1 MWAAS
6 LKIKLFIN
14 LSTFRQTQYIIRR
27 IEENKIKSYYD
38 FILYFY
44 SITVTPDFTSQFYR
58 QSLRKTNELGSY
70 TITIYTQY
78 TVIIEKNMKNSFF
91 SSLGPLNICLHPH
104 KTVEL
109 NYDQSLFFSC
119 KEYYNFN
126 AFFAILMG
134 LSDVAVSRLSTTW
147 DKLPSKSRK
156 QFTEYETLI
165 DPSRNH
171 RAYRIT
177 VGKLPSPMIPFMPL
191 LIKGRINSSI

>member
-1 MWAAS
+1 M
-6 LKIKLFIN
+6 F
-14 LSTFRQTQYIIRR
+14 
-27 IEENKIKSYYD
+27 
-38 FILYFY
+38 
-44 SITVTPDFTSQFYR
+44 SIA
-58 QSLRKTNELGSY
+58 
-70 TITIYTQY
+70 
-78 TVIIEKNMKNSFF
+78 MKYFF
-91 SSLGPLNICLHPH
+91 STTSSLLKMFKSTMEDNATHSDLININVFCN
-104 KTVEL
+104 V
-109 NYDQSLFFSC
+109 SC

-156 QFTEYETLI
+156 QFTEYEALI

-191 LIKGRINSSI
+191 LIKGD

>member
-1 MWAAS
+1 VYTIIVLVLNS
-6 LKIKLFIN
+6 IYGPIEIVGY
-14 LSTFRQTQYIIRR
+14 QYII
-27 IEENKIKSYYD
+27 
-38 FILYFY
+38 
-44 SITVTPDFTSQFYR
+44 
-58 QSLRKTNELGSY
+58 
-70 TITIYTQY
+70 
-78 TVIIEKNMKNSFF
+78 II
-91 SSLGPLNICLHPH
+91 LNIYLHFLE
-104 KTVEL
+104 VAEL
-109 NYDQSLFFSC
+109 NFYQSWFFSC

-191 LIKGRINSSI
+191 LIKG

>member
-1 MWAAS
+1 MHSHKFLA
-6 LKIKLFIN
+6 LN
-14 LSTFRQTQYIIRR
+14 NY
-27 IEENKIKSYYD
+27 
-38 FILYFY
+38 
-44 SITVTPDFTSQFYR
+44 
-58 QSLRKTNELGSY
+58 QSW
-70 TITIYTQY
+70 
-78 TVIIEKNMKNSFF
+78 
-91 SSLGPLNICLHPH
+91 
-104 KTVEL
+104 
-109 NYDQSLFFSC
+109 FFSC
-119 KEYYNFN
+119 KEYFNFN

-191 LIKGRINSSI
+191 LIKGRNLLYCYKPISLYSTKTLYNNKHHNIILVEHLACLPRLS

>member
-1 MWAAS
+1 
-6 LKIKLFIN
+6 LTRVVYIREHGCVIPF
-14 LSTFRQTQYIIRR
+14 LSFR
-27 IEENKIKSYYD
+27 
-38 FILYFY
+38 
-44 SITVTPDFTSQFYR
+44 
-58 QSLRKTNELGSY
+58 
-70 TITIYTQY
+70 
-78 TVIIEKNMKNSFF
+78 
-91 SSLGPLNICLHPH
+91 
-104 KTVEL
+104 
-109 NYDQSLFFSC
+109 SC

-156 QFTEYETLI
+156 QFTEYEALI

-191 LIKGRINSSI
+191 LIKG

>member
-1 MWAAS
+1 MCC
-6 LKIKLFIN
+6 L
-14 LSTFRQTQYIIRR
+14 YII
-27 IEENKIKSYYD
+27 I
-38 FILYFY
+38 
-44 SITVTPDFTSQFYR
+44 
-58 QSLRKTNELGSY
+58 
-70 TITIYTQY
+70 
-78 TVIIEKNMKNSFF
+78 
-91 SSLGPLNICLHPH
+91 LNIYLHFL
-104 KTVEL
+104 KVAVL
-109 NYDQSLFFSC
+109 NYYQSRFFSC

-191 LIKGRINSSI
+191 LIKGRSLLYCYKPINLFSAIMLYNNKH

>member
-1 MWAAS
+1 MCC
-6 LKIKLFIN
+6 L
-14 LSTFRQTQYIIRR
+14 YII
-27 IEENKIKSYYD
+27 I
-38 FILYFY
+38 
-44 SITVTPDFTSQFYR
+44 
-58 QSLRKTNELGSY
+58 
-70 TITIYTQY
+70 
-78 TVIIEKNMKNSFF
+78 
-91 SSLGPLNICLHPH
+91 LNIYLHFL
-104 KTVEL
+104 KVAVL
-109 NYDQSLFFSC
+109 NYYQPWFFSC

-191 LIKGRINSSI
+191 LIKGRSLLYCYKPINLFSAIMLYNNKH